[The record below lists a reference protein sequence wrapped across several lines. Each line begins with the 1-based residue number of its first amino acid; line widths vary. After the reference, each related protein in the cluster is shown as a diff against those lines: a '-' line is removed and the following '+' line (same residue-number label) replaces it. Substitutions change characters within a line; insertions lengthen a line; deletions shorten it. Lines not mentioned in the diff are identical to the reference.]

1 MRLFTRLLLGVAA
14 NVLLVLAGVLAARVI
29 VGAFGNVQFAG
40 WAPQVMRST
49 AILVPKLGLGN
60 IVTPYRGM
68 LDLNAGAMLAAVV
81 VCEWV
86 MTFSRRFV
94 R

>member
-1 MRLFTRLLLGVAA
+1 MRPFTRLLLGVAA

-40 WAPQVMRST
+40 LTTQVMRST
-49 AILVPKLGLGN
+49 AILVPKLGLGS

-68 LDLNAGAMLAAVV
+68 LDLHAGAMLAAVV
-81 VCEWV
+81 VCESV

>member
-1 MRLFTRLLLGVAA
+1 MRLFTRRLLGVAA
-14 NVLLVLAGVLAARVI
+14 NALLVLAGVLAARGAVD
-29 VGAFGNVQFAG
+29 AFGNVQFAG
-40 WAPQVMRST
+40 LTTQVMQST
-49 AILVPKLGLGN
+49 AILVPKLGLGA

>member
-1 MRLFTRLLLGVAA
+1 MRPFTRLLLGVAA

-40 WAPQVMRST
+40 LTTQVMRST
-49 AILVPKLGLGN
+49 AILVWKLGLGS

-68 LDLNAGAMLAAVV
+68 LEFNAGAMLAAVV

>member
-1 MRLFTRLLLGVAA
+1 MRPFTRLLLGVAA

-40 WAPQVMRST
+40 LTTQVMRST
-49 AILVPKLGLGN
+49 AILVPKLGLGS

-68 LDLNAGAMLAAVV
+68 LKLNAGAMLAAVV

>member
-1 MRLFTRLLLGVAA
+1 MRLFTRLLLAVAA
-14 NVLLVLAGVLAARVI
+14 NGLLVLAGVLAVRVI
-29 VGAFGNVQFAG
+29 VGSLGNFAMAG
-40 WAPQVMRST
+40 WATQVMRST
-49 AILVPKLGLGN
+49 AILVPRLGLGS

-68 LDLNAGAMLAAVV
+68 IDLNAGAMLAAVI